1 MANNVLRAG
10 ITPDD
15 GSAQGFPSASTPH
28 DGSLP
33 LIGDTFMEQP
43 NGPSACRR
51 PEWGSPQTNDLDAL
65 LGPLRALQGI
75 ACPCNTFIRNLL
87 YLISVMLVP
96 PPE

>member
-43 NGPSACRR
+43 NGPSACGDQNGEAHR
-51 PEWGSPQTNDLDAL
+51 PMTL
-65 LGPLRALQGI
+65 
-75 ACPCNTFIRNLL
+75 
-87 YLISVMLVP
+87 MLSLAH
-96 PPE
+96 